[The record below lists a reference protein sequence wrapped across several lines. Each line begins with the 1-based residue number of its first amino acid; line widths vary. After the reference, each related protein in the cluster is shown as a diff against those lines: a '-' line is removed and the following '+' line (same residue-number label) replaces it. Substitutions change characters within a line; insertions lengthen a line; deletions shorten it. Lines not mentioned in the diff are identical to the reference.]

1 MESESLTRAAVES
14 KLSTTMIR
22 TLITCL
28 LVLAAQSGA
37 WAWTLAPLTAQE
49 EPGVTLHAT
58 QGGISLSQATRVAQQ
73 QYPGRVV
80 RAETV
85 ERGGRRIHE
94 VRILGG
100 DGRVRTIRVDASSG
114 RIL

>member
-14 KLSTTMIR
+14 KLSTTMTR

-28 LVLAAQSGA
+28 LLLAVQSGA
-37 WAWTLAPLTAQE
+37 WAWTVDPQPVHVESGAS
-49 EPGVTLHAT
+49 LHAT
-58 QGGISLSQATRVAQQ
+58 QGGISLSQATRIAQQ

-85 ERGGRRIHE
+85 ERSGRRIHE

-100 DGRVRTIRVDASSG
+100 DGRVRTIRIDANSG

>member
-14 KLSTTMIR
+14 KLSTTMTR
-22 TLITCL
+22 ALITCL
-28 LVLAAQSGA
+28 LALAVQSGA
-37 WAWTLAPLTAQE
+37 WAWTIAPQATYA
-49 EPGVTLHAT
+49 EPDVSLHAT
-58 QGGISLSQATRVAQQ
+58 QGGISLSQATQIAQR

-85 ERGGRRIHE
+85 ERSGRRIHE

>member
-1 MESESLTRAAVES
+1 MESESLTRAAAEP
-14 KLSTTMIR
+14 KLSTTMTR

-28 LVLAAQSGA
+28 LALALQSGA
-37 WAWTLAPLTAQE
+37 WAWTV
-49 EPGVTLHAT
+49 EPQATYVEPDVSLHAT
-58 QGGISLSQATRVAQQ
+58 QGGISLSQATRIAQQ

-85 ERGGRRIHE
+85 ERSGRRIHE

>member
-1 MESESLTRAAVES
+1 MARF
-14 KLSTTMIR
+14 
-22 TLITCL
+22 LIIGL
-28 LVLAAQSGA
+28 LALGAHSGA
-37 WAWTLAPLTAQE
+37 GAWTI
-49 EPGVTLHAT
+49 EPQIAHVEPAISLRAT
-58 QGGISLSQATRVAQQ
+58 QGGISLSQATRIAQQ

-85 ERGGRRIHE
+85 DRGGRREHHI
-94 VRILGG
+94 RILGG

>member
-28 LVLAAQSGA
+28 LALGVQPGA
-37 WAWTLAPLTAQE
+37 WAWNIAPQADYV
-49 EPGVTLHAT
+49 EPGTSLHAT
-58 QGGISLSQATRVAQQ
+58 QGGMSLSQATQLALRQN
-73 QYPGRVV
+73 PGRVV

-85 ERGGRRIHE
+85 DRGGRREHHI
-94 VRILGG
+94 RILGA
-100 DGRVRTIRVDASSG
+100 DGRVRTVRIDANSG